1 MWKVQKAMKATK
13 ANIETVRKAIEA
25 INARSA
31 WDRGVKAY
39 ALDILSEFDEWR
51 EFSES
56 QGVEAPELNER
67 TALNGAKDWH
77 QWAEGGCG
85 LVYNY
90 AIAERLYTPA
100 RVARLPKGFDYLAEE
115 TRAVKRA
122 WRLISRTIEHGAPLL
137 FDWAIYTGVYECHRM
152 LRTIYASNIAEA
164 KRKAQ
169 ELREALG
176 GEWLRGRL
184 VVKAY

>member
-1 MWKVQKAMKATK
+1 MQQVMKATK
-13 ANIETVRKAIEA
+13 ANIETIRKAIEA
-25 INARSA
+25 MIPRSA

-39 ALDILSEFDEWR
+39 ALDILREFDEWR

-56 QGVEAPELNER
+56 QGETLPNMDEH
-67 TALNGAKDWH
+67 TALNGAKDWK
-77 QWAEGGCG
+77 QWSEGGCG
-85 LVYNY
+85 LVYNH

-100 RVARLPKGFDYLAEE
+100 RVARLPKGFDGLAEE
-115 TRAVKRA
+115 VRAVKRA
-122 WRLISRTIEHGAPLL
+122 WQLISRTIEHSAPLL
-137 FDWAIYTGVYECHRM
+137 FDWAIYTGVYSHHKD

-184 VVKAY
+184 VVNQY